1 MRAVFD
7 INSRVNVI
15 YIYICTDEFVNICTD
30 TIVYS
35 SRRIIAEALFIT
47 LSNCLF
53 QRDCNYINF

>member
-53 QRDCNYINF
+53 Q